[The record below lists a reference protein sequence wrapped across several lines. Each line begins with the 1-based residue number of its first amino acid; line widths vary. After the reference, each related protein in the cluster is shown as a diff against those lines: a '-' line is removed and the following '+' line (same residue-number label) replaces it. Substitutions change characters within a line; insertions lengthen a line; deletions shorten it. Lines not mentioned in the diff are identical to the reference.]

1 MVAIRVSFGGQS
13 LAILDRNAEY
23 TRLNISSE
31 AMIKSITPSPS
42 KRVIEIRG
50 WRPPAKRSSI
60 ELKGEEVRLD
70 PPT

>member
-42 KRVIEIRG
+42 KRGIEIRG
-50 WRPPAKRSSI
+50 MEGPQQKD
-60 ELKGEEVRLD
+60 LL
-70 PPT
+70 